1 MDGEGEADPVH
12 SAAAGEVAKGVGKE
26 AGAYLDKEYCNWVD
40 VVRQCGLPVNSPVE
54 VLLIFRTFL

>member
-12 SAAAGEVAKGVGKE
+12 SAAAGKVAKGVGEE
-26 AGAYLDKEYCNWVD
+26 AGAYLDKEHRNRID

-54 VLLIFRTFL
+54 VLLLFRTFL